1 MDQERR
7 KSGAVRDLRPRS
19 EERGACAGAGAG
31 CKESM
36 AGEKGKDPDSG
47 TGRKGLEGCGEAV
60 AWGKGKE
67 DMEEDRIILTDEEG
81 QEREFEL
88 LDILTYE
95 GEEYAV
101 LYPTEDGEDQPVH
114 ILRVTA
120 EDLDA
125 EEASYEGLEDPDL
138 IQTLYHLFRK
148 RNGL

>member
-1 MDQERR
+1 
-7 KSGAVRDLRPRS
+7 
-19 EERGACAGAGAG
+19 
-31 CKESM
+31 
-36 AGEKGKDPDSG
+36 
-47 TGRKGLEGCGEAV
+47 
-60 AWGKGKE
+60 
-67 DMEEDRIILTDEEG
+67 MEEDRIILTDEEG